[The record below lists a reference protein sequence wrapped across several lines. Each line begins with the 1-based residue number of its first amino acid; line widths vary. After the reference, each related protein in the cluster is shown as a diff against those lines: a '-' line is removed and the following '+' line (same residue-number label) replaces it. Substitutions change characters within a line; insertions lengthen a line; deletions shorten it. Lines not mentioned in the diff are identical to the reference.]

1 MTRVEVQL
9 EVMIKVEEVML
20 EAIIKLEKIR
30 LRNLFLL
37 IYSSSFFS

>member
-1 MTRVEVQL
+1 MIRVEVQL

>member
-1 MTRVEVQL
+1 MIRVEVQL
-9 EVMIKVEEVML
+9 EVMIKVEMVML